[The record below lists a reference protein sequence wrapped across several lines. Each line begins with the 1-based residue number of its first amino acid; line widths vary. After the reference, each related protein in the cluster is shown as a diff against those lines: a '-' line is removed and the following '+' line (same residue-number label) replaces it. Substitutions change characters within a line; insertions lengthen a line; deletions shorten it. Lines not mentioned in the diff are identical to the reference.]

1 MKKIDL
7 GQTITILANLGVIA
21 GIIFLAIELAQN
33 QDMMMAQTRNE
44 MTRTIIELNSLS
56 MSDQLAGLILKGNA
70 GEPLS
75 EIERF
80 QFARWATNWLRYY
93 ENATYQYSQGLF
105 DEEEWAGQRAIM
117 EARLNAQP
125 GLRDTFCSDREGYS
139 DNLVGVF
146 DDLLHVPCASKE

>member
-1 MKKIDL
+1 M
-7 GQTITILANLGVIA
+7 GVVANFGVIA
-21 GIIFLAIELAQN
+21 GIVFLAVELAQN
-33 QDMMMAQTRNE
+33 QEMMMAQTRNE
-44 MTRTIIELNSLS
+44 LSRTIIELNTLS
-56 MSDQLAGLILKGNA
+56 MDDQVATLMLKGNA

-117 EARLNAQP
+117 GARLNAQP
-125 GLRDTFCSDREGYS
+125 GLRGTFCSDRESYS
-139 DNLVGVF
+139 QNMIGMF
-146 DDLLHVPCASKE
+146 DELLDVPCSSKE